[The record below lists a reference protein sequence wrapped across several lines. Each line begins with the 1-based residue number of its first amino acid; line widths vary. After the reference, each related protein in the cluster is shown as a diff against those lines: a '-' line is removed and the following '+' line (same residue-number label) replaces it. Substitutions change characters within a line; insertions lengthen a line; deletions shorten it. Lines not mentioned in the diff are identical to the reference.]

1 MVLPSPH
8 NPLCAFTTLTFCR
21 LHRPFLAGAKLPSR
35 KAASHCSSPSA
46 SSAPSSVRHALS
58 QTPYSSHS
66 SDVASRSKAKDTHRA
81 KNATPL
87 WSAESTECLQN
98 RPGSAPEDGHDHL
111 SAASAQATEARPAPT
126 AHALTTSA
134 ASSWQNLNSSTASHV
149 STWAEEHSPRDNE
162 SKSEI
167 R

>member
-46 SSAPSSVRHALS
+46 SSAPSSVCHALS

-81 KNATPL
+81 KTPRRSGPQNPQNAFKTGPVRRRRTATTIVPPHRL
-87 WSAESTECLQN
+87 RQQRPDYNWS
-98 RPGSAPEDGHDHL
+98 HK
-111 SAASAQATEARPAPT
+111 PT
-126 AHALTTSA
+126 FAGNAVYETRHRGGAHAVHRS
-134 ASSWQNLNSSTASHV
+134 
-149 STWAEEHSPRDNE
+149 R
-162 SKSEI
+162 
-167 R
+167 